1 MSWSNREKGGQK
13 ERRCGTEPVKN
24 LRDCWRRTIAPLK
37 KGYSQREGERRRSGG
52 WRERWNWRLRKR
64 RETKSWYGGKESKVH
79 PRLRSRRLRICY
91 HSVTRSSDGR
101 SRVVLRRSFISRNR
115 LDLSII
121 LHHDNSLIPL
131 LRLKQPCLL
140 QSPHYTRMTLLIIV
154 LVRSISSLATTTPPQ
169 LPIPSIVLLVLSIP
183 VFHLVPRTNLIT
195 QLCYLRDRRIKLR
208 QDDKV
213 R

>member
-1 MSWSNREKGGQK
+1 MKMMSWSNREKGGQK

-140 QSPHYTRMTLLIIV
+140 QSPHCTRMTLLIII
-154 LVRSISSLATTTPPQ
+154 LVTSISSLATTTQ
-169 LPIPSIVLLVLSIP
+169 
-183 VFHLVPRTNLIT
+183 
-195 QLCYLRDRRIKLR
+195 RRIR
-208 QDDKV
+208 IP
-213 R
+213 